1 MCGGSGGGKP
11 GRGGGGGGGGT
22 SETIAGIEIKKGM
35 RAEDVT
41 QAHGGLLIDVEKGKI
56 SKDAAMKQLTNAIRK
71 AGIKPEDYPDTGA
84 GVKIKRWLK
93 KY

>member
-1 MCGGSGGGKP
+1 MCGGSGGRSGGSK
-11 GRGGGGGGGGT
+11 GGGGGGA

-35 RAEDVT
+35 RPEDVT
-41 QAHGGLLIDVEKGKI
+41 QAQGGLLLDVEKGKI

>member
-1 MCGGSGGGKP
+1 MGGASGGG
-11 GRGGGGGGGGT
+11 GRGGRSGGGAST
-22 SETIAGIEIKKGM
+22 TVAGIEIKKGM
-35 RAEDVT
+35 SASDVT
-41 QAHGGLLIDVEKGKI
+41 QAHGGLLLDVEAGKI

-84 GVKIKRWLK
+84 AAKINRWLK